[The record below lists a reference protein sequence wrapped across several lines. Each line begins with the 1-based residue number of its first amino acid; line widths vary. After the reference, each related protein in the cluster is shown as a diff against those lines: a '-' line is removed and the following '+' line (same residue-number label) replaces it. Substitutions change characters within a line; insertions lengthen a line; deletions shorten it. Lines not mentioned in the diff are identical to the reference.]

1 MDGGWLSGL
10 DAVSVVDC
18 QPDEWILSMEVRR
31 IFPGPFLVPR
41 QQESREVGN
50 DPGM

>member
-18 QPDEWILSMEVRR
+18 QPDEWILSTEVRG